1 MIQLPAGFDAQAL
14 FAEFFSLASP
24 FIGIAALIAS
34 FYLIKRILNKAP

>member
-1 MIQLPAGFDAQAL
+1 MIQLPEGFDAAEL

-34 FYLIKRILNKAP
+34 FYLINRILKKAP